1 LKGIVSNIDVLL
13 KNGLDLNRRNR
24 NNETILQHA
33 CSIRDYDSMTI
44 LVENGSD
51 INQMDPAGET
61 MLHHACVAGDPKL
74 IRHLIAL
81 DGKVRIGNPFEAA
94 FQANLPP
101 EELRAVLRELSKG
114 EGNANWMVLGWALHL
129 RRPDAA
135 AWVFAE
141 NWVPCQDWL
150 HATSPQISTEIIDGI
165 KACFT
170 QAKSENNG
178 EIMKNCIVSL
188 AGIFG
193 VSLPRERDSLKDT
206 VAATYG
212 EWKQGL
218 AYSQIGD
225 LLNAAQKKCEDKED
239 KSIYDARA
247 YFKELDLI

>member
-1 LKGIVSNIDVLL
+1 M
-13 KNGLDLNRRNR
+13 
-24 NNETILQHA
+24 A
-33 CSIRDYDSMTI
+33 I
-44 LVENGSD
+44 LVKNGSD

-61 MLHHACVAGDPKL
+61 MLHHACVAGDAKL

-94 FQANLPP
+94 FKANLPP

-150 HATSPQISTEIIDGI
+150 HATAPQISTEIVDGI

-170 QAKSENNG
+170 QAKNENND

-193 VSLPRERDSLKDT
+193 VSLPRERGILEPIVSGI
-206 VAATYG
+206 YG
-212 EWKQGL
+212 EWKKDL
-218 AYSQIGD
+218 TYYSTSQIGD
-225 LLNAAQKKCEDKED
+225 LLNAAQEKCKDKED